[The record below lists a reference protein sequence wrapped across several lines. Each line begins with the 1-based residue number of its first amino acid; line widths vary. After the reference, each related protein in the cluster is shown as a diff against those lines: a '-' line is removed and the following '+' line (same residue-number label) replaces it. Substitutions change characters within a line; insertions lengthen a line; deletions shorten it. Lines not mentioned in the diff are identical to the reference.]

1 MMITFLQ
8 VDLSWII
15 AFQSLGNWL
24 VAPMKFFSFLGSEE
38 FFILALPVLYW
49 SVDAALGL
57 RVGVILLVSGG
68 VNDLFKLAFHSPRPY
83 WVSADVKALSAETSF
98 GLPSGHAQISV
109 SVWGM
114 AAAFL
119 RRAWA
124 WALAIFLML
133 MIGLSRPFLG
143 VHFFMDVFAGWLLG
157 AALLWL
163 FLRYWQPV
171 ADWARQQSFGRQALV
186 AFLASLAI
194 VLLNALFLSAWQ
206 EEGQA
211 VLRDWTAMAARASV
225 EELPA
230 PLSLSGALTNA
241 GTLFGLLA
249 GVAWMTPRGGWQ
261 ASGPA
266 WKRVVRYLVGLV
278 GVFLLWYGLGALF
291 PRGESLLPYVLRY
304 IRYALLGLWVSAG
317 APQIFTKLKL
327 S

>member
-1 MMITFLQ
+1 MITFLQ

-68 VNDLFKLAFHSPRPY
+68 INDLFKLAFHSPRPY

-114 AAAFL
+114 AAAYL
-119 RRAWA
+119 RRAWVWGA
-124 WALAIFLML
+124 AIFLML

-143 VHFFMDVFAGWLLG
+143 VHFFEDVFTGWLLG

-163 FLRYWQPV
+163 FLRTWQPV
-171 ADWARQQSFGRQALV
+171 ADWAKRQSFGRQALV
-186 AFLASLAI
+186 AFLVSLAI

-206 EEGQA
+206 EKGQA
-211 VLRDWTAMAARASV
+211 ALRDWTAMAAQAGV

-241 GTLFGLLA
+241 GTLFGLLV
-249 GVAWMTPRGGWQ
+249 GVAWMAPRGGWQ
-261 ASGPA
+261 AAGPA

-304 IRYALLGLWVSAG
+304 LRYALLGLWVSAG

>member
-1 MMITFLQ
+1 MITFLQ

-15 AFQSLGNWL
+15 AFQSFGNWL

-68 VNDLFKLAFHSPRPY
+68 INDLFKLAFHSPRPY

-98 GLPSGHAQISV
+98 GLPSGHAQLSV

-114 AAAFL
+114 AAACL

-124 WALAIFLML
+124 WGAALFLML

-143 VHFFMDVFAGWLLG
+143 VHFFGDVFTGWLLG
-157 AALLWL
+157 LALLWL

-171 ADWARQQSFGRQALV
+171 AGWAGRQSFGRQALF
-186 AFLASLAI
+186 AFLVSLAI

-211 VLRDWTAMAARASV
+211 ALRGWTGMAARAGV

-230 PLSLSGALTNA
+230 PLALSGALTNA
-241 GTLFGLLA
+241 GTLFGLLV
-249 GVAWMTPRGGWQ
+249 GVAWMSPRGGWQ

-266 WKRVVRYLVGLV
+266 WKRVARYLVGLV
-278 GVFLLWYGLGALF
+278 GVFLLWYGLGAIF

-304 IRYALLGLWVSAG
+304 VRYALLGLWVSAG